1 MRRKSKGMFDRT
13 ERLPGA
19 ERAIVM
25 IFGNP
30 EVGRLQWRG
39 RIPAGAMQ
47 SEREAVIGEE
57 LFEAEPGES
66 VRHFHARICDIARER
81 NISIVSI
88 GSEPS
93 PAPPPRPPGP
103 PAGVT
108 LN

>member
-1 MRRKSKGMFDRT
+1 MRRRSKGMFDRM

-19 ERAIVM
+19 AAAIVM

-57 LFEAEPGES
+57 YFEAEPDES

-81 NISIVSI
+81 GVRIVSI

-93 PAPPPRPPGP
+93 PAPQHY
-103 PAGVT
+103 PASVATET
-108 LN
+108 LH

>member
-1 MRRKSKGMFDRT
+1 MRRRSKGMFDRT

-19 ERAIVM
+19 APAIVM

-57 LFEAEPGES
+57 HFEAEPGES
-66 VRHFHARICDIARER
+66 IRHFHARICDIARER
-81 NISIVSI
+81 GVRIISI
-88 GSEPS
+88 GSAPS
-93 PAPPPRPPGP
+93 PAPPRPPGRP
-103 PAGVT
+103 EGVT
-108 LN
+108 IN

>member
-1 MRRKSKGMFDRT
+1 MRRSKAMLDRT

-30 EVGRLQWRG
+30 EVGRLQYLG
-39 RIPAGAMQ
+39 RIPAGVMT

-57 LFEAEPGES
+57 HFEAEPGES

-81 NISIVSI
+81 SVRIVSI

-93 PAPPPRPPGP
+93 PAPPLRPPGRP
-103 PAGVT
+103 DGVT